1 MRRFAC
7 LMTSFSGGPVW
18 SYWAPHFQPRD
29 LMRPQGRWRPFQRR
43 HFAPNIHLWPL
54 WTSSKSSLSWINKM
68 SNHAPVTVWHT
79 WAQTR
84 FAAGFLDV
92 FGWEEYEKLKKK
104 YIKHTCTHCTLK
116 RRTVY
121 SNLTVQQPLQ
131 LSVLPAWNP
140 PSQSSLHSI
149 VFVQNISTSSFSW
162 FKFRLESCIILKIN
176 VRVLAH
182 KLSTNGR
189 WWWCYAEAEQQLANK
204 MSGRVRR
211 KQLPQHVV
219 IKEAAT
225 PVCVRD
231 DRWPTLSLWQQG
243 GTFLLTNCWRDTS
256 EFSSL
261 WHRVAPRIQSVF
273 VCLLIVQR

>member
-1 MRRFAC
+1 MARYGHTGHPTFSPV
-7 LMTSFSGGPVW
+7 TSWDLKGDGARFSGATLHPTFTSDLCERVQRVLLAG
-18 SYWAPHFQPRD
+18 SIKWAITHQLLSDTHEHRKGS
-29 LMRPQGRWRPFQRR
+29 LQGFWMCLVGK
-43 HFAPNIHLWPL
+43 NMKN
-54 WTSSKSSLSWINKM
+54 S
-68 SNHAPVTVWHT
+68 
-79 WAQTR
+79 
-84 FAAGFLDV
+84 
-92 FGWEEYEKLKKK
+92 KK

-225 PVCVRD
+225 PVCVQD